1 MQTDKTDILDFDKKY
16 EFVQIP
22 NILLNNKDNITL
34 EFSLIN
40 DLFLTGGLS
49 LEENGLYFML
59 WSISDKSL
67 ILYNITDLAKLGN
80 CGSDKMKGL
89 IKKLIQK
96 KLLIKF
102 YISQRIY
109 IFKILY
115 PNENYEA
122 AKKEFSR

>member
-1 MQTDKTDILDFDKKY
+1 M
-16 EFVQIP
+16 
-22 NILLNNKDNITL
+22 NNADNMTL

-115 PNENYEA
+115 PDENYEA